1 MSWEVRQGDALARLR
16 EMPDESVHCCVTSP
30 PYFGLRDYGVE
41 GQIGLEPT
49 LDEYLARLVDVFAE
63 ARRVLR
69 SDGTLWLNL
78 GDRYID
84 GCLVGAPWKVAFALI
99 EEGWLLRA
107 ENIWAK
113 GLDGQAGMPYSG
125 KGRTTRSHE
134 QLFHF
139 SASERYFY
147 DHEAIKEAA
156 TYTGPN
162 GAQHSPYAQGF
173 KRRSDKQRESA
184 EAGPAATARTKAGFN
199 DRWKGSSLLDRMERS
214 SRSQT
219 RRAAEIA
226 RESSLRP
233 EHLAAIRSVGIAD
246 TGKAIT
252 TQTGAG
258 RNTAEVEELAA
269 EAKRALG
276 GYYREFLIP
285 DRRNKRSV
293 WNISTSSFGG
303 AHFAVMPVGLA
314 EPCILA
320 GCPEGG
326 TVLDPFAGA
335 STTGVVATRLNRSYI
350 GIELNAEYV
359 EMGRRR
365 IRDDAPL
372 LNTPIEA
379 AS

>member
-49 LDEYLARLVDVFAE
+49 LDEYLARLVEVFAE
-63 ARRVLR
+63 VRRVLR
-69 SDGTLWLNL
+69 ADGTLWLNI
-78 GDRYID
+78 GDSYA
-84 GCLVGAPWKVAFALI
+84 GSWGAQSRGKTSQLANRGVSAQQILAHPKQTQTGSIPADATYKPKDLIGVPWMAAFALRAD
-99 EEGWLLRA
+99 GWYLRSEIIWHKRAPMPSSVTDRPTVAHEPMYLLSRSPRYHYDA
-107 ENIWAK
+107 DAIREPAK
-113 GLDGQAGMPYSG
+113 
-125 KGRTTRSHE
+125 
-134 QLFHF
+134 
-139 SASERYFY
+139 Y
-147 DHEAIKEAA
+147 D
-156 TYTGPN
+156 GPN

-173 KRRSDKQRESA
+173 GRRTPEQEAERREKRRTVRPGIDTNGGGQGNGAMSY
-184 EAGPAATARTKAGFN
+184 PAHTA
-199 DRWKGSSLLDRMERS
+199 
-214 SRSQT
+214 
-219 RRAAEIA
+219 
-226 RESSLRP
+226 
-233 EHLAAIRSVGIAD
+233 
-246 TGKAIT
+246 
-252 TQTGAG
+252 
-258 RNTAEVEELAA
+258 
-269 EAKRALG
+269 
-276 GYYREFLIP
+276 
-285 DRRNKRSV
+285 NKRSV
-293 WNISTSSFGG
+293 WTLSSEPFAE
-303 AHFAVMPVGLA
+303 AHFATFPTKLV